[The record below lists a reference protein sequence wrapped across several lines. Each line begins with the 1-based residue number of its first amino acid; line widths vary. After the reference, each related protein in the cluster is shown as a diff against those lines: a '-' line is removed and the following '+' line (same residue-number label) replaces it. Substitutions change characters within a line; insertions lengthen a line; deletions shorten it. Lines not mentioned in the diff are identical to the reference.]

1 MSMSRSWGEWLSLW
15 IGLATAYV
23 SIHLCGVGYFAT
35 LLVVLC
41 VLATLA
47 GIIVFGRFTTG
58 SPLGCLRVFGTR
70 VRSRVVSHT
79 TLPLR
84 NARIICHYDRHRLEI
99 ATLKGRGGP
108 EHKEDAQTS
117 QRRLTV
123 DIDLRKVRQ
132 RHRFVEAVFRGAMC
146 AHSAPSLPSDTLVG

>member
-1 MSMSRSWGEWLSLW
+1 MAIAMDRPGNRVCQYSSLW
-15 IGLATAYV
+15 CRLFCDASGRIVRPRHARGDNSIWPIYYRVTPGMLEGLWY
-23 SIHLCGVGYFAT
+23 SG
-35 LLVVLC
+35 
-41 VLATLA
+41 
-47 GIIVFGRFTTG
+47 
-58 SPLGCLRVFGTR
+58 

-123 DIDLRKVRQ
+123 DIDLRKVRH